1 MRLSVNVDHVATL
14 REARGGVEPDPVHA
28 AILAEIAGAHGVV
41 SHLREDRR
49 HINDR
54 DVRAL
59 RDILTKKF
67 DLEMAASPDVISLA
81 LEVVP
86 DMVTIVPEKREELTT
101 EGGLDVADREQYLSE
116 LVDTFHDRG
125 IQVSLFVEP
134 ESLQIDAC
142 ARTGA
147 DMVELHTG
155 QYSHARSR
163 GAAAA
168 QLARLH
174 SAAELATENGL
185 IVKAGHGL
193 NLQNVGPLLDIPF
206 IEEVSIGHAL
216 IGHAV
221 LVGMDRAVRDY
232 LALLQAVPGTV

>member
-1 MRLSVNVDHVATL
+1 MKLSVNIDHVATL

-28 AILAEIAGAHGVV
+28 AILAEVAGAHGIVA
-41 SHLREDRR
+41 HLREDRR

-59 RDILTKKF
+59 REVVTTKF
-67 DLEMAASPDVISLA
+67 DLEMAANAEIVAFA
-81 LEVVP
+81 LEILP
-86 DMVTIVPEKREELTT
+86 DMVTIVPEKRAELTT
-101 EGGLDVADREQYLSE
+101 EGGLNVADQEEVLSE
-116 LVDTFHDRG
+116 LVDTFQSRG
-125 IQVSLFVEP
+125 IEVSLFIEP
-134 ESLQIDAC
+134 EPLQIEAS

-155 QYSHARSR
+155 PFSHARTR
-163 GAAAA
+163 GSITTE
-168 QLARLH
+168 LTRLH
-174 SAAELATENGL
+174 AAAELATEHGL

-193 NLQNVGPLLDIPF
+193 NLHNLSGIVEVPY

-221 LVGMDRAVRDY
+221 MVGMDRAVREY
-232 LALLQAVPGTV
+232 LAVLR